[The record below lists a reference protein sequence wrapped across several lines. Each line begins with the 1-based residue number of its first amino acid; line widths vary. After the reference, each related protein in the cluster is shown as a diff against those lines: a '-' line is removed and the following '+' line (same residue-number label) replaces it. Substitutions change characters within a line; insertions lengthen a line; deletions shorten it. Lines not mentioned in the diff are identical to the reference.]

1 MTAMPW
7 SSRAIP
13 KPPQAAARNYTSSTD
28 TFRQGWAPMN
38 AELLVNALDAV
49 SEAVVVCDR
58 QGAVMH
64 ANRGARELFG
74 PTVPA
79 SRAELLRHPLGA
91 VAREQQVSGAAVVV
105 IPRANG
111 TRTLAERERLDI
123 EAALAES
130 GWQLALAARRL
141 GISRT
146 TLWRRLKQYQLSR
159 PQLMRA

>member
-1 MTAMPW
+1 MLW
-7 SSRAIP
+7 NERSIP
-13 KPPQAAARNYTSSTD
+13 KPQPLAVRNYTSSTD
-28 TFRQGWAPMN
+28 TFRQGWPPMN

-74 PTVPA
+74 PVVPA

-91 VAREQQVSGAAVVV
+91 VAREQQVPGAAVVV
-105 IPRANG
+105 IPRAYG
-111 TRTLAERERLDI
+111 TQTLAERERHDI
-123 EAALAES
+123 ERALAES
-130 GWQLALAARRL
+130 GWQLAVAARRL

-146 TLWRRLKQYQLSR
+146 TLWRRLKQYQLAR
-159 PQLMRA
+159 PALARV